1 MVRPYEIMLVLD
13 PELDQEEAME
23 ALLQRLQG
31 VVTDGGGEITKMDP
45 WGKRRLAYEVR
56 GNTEGYYVVMNF
68 RSESSVAQELE
79 RVVKLTDGVIRHL
92 LVRLDEK

>member
-1 MVRPYEIMLVLD
+1 MRPYEIMLVLD

-31 VVTDGGGEITKMDP
+31 VVTDGGGEITKKDP

>member
-31 VVTDGGGEITKMDP
+31 VVTDGGGEITKKDP

>member
-1 MVRPYEIMLVLD
+1 MRPYEIMLVLD